1 MNTHFYNNVHP
12 PDLFL
17 RSPLHF
23 SKNSILLSGY
33 FPLLLLCF
41 LLRVQICL
49 SMWEY
54 FQPRLPWS
62 SQMDPKHSFLYLQR
76 RTSKHLRSMVWHYSR
91 LISVHVAPALALPHN
106 EAQRLQISCVFRF
119 PRIAPQLVN
128 WQELD
133 HALQGPLNSIILCL
147 RTTYRDLPMLL
158 HVCLL
163 CLTSPLLPF
172 LL

>member
-1 MNTHFYNNVHP
+1 MNTHFFNNVHP

-23 SKNSILLSGY
+23 SKNSVLLSGY

-62 SQMDPKHSFLYLQR
+62 SQMDPRHSFLYLQR
-76 RTSKHLRSMVWHYSR
+76 RTSKDLRSMVWHYRR

-106 EAQRLQISCVFRF
+106 EAQRLQISCMFRF
-119 PRIAPQLVN
+119 PRLHN
-128 WQELD
+128 WPIDRNWITVFKVLW
-133 HALQGPLNSIILCL
+133 ILSFCVWEW
-147 RTTYRDLPMLL
+147 RTE
-158 HVCLL
+158 
-163 CLTSPLLPF
+163 TSRCSYMF
-172 LL
+172 ACFV

>member
-1 MNTHFYNNVHP
+1 MNTHFFNNVHP
-12 PDLFL
+12 PNLFL
-17 RSPLHF
+17 RSPRHF
-23 SKNSILLSGY
+23 SKNSVLLSGY
-33 FPLLLLCF
+33 FLLLLLCF

-76 RTSKHLRSMVWHYSR
+76 RTSKHLRSTVWHYRR
-91 LISVHVAPALALPHN
+91 LISVYVAPALALSRN
-106 EAQRLQISCVFRF
+106 ESSEIANKLCVQV
-119 PRIAPQLVN
+119 PQDSSTAGQLT
-128 WQELD
+128 
-133 HALQGPLNSIILCL
+133 GTGSRSIILCL
-147 RTTYRDLPMLL
+147 RMTYRDFPMRL
-158 HVCLL
+158 HICLL